1 MVQFG
6 SVGVNLSSKPKFFI
20 RCPIVSLHTV
30 GERSS
35 ILDFFLLN
43 VLTKSKKGIFDQ
55 KPNQSEID
63 TLEKVFFFAV
73 KGDIIWKID

>member
-6 SVGVNLSSKPKFFI
+6 SVGVNLSSRPKFFI
-20 RCPIVSLHTV
+20 RFPIVSLHTV
-30 GERSS
+30 GELSS

-63 TLEKVFFFAV
+63 TLEKVVVFFLLLKV
-73 KGDIIWKID
+73 T